1 MAFRRKDDHRYR
13 ASDSDTRLT
22 RFRPKY
28 KTAHDKGSEREL
40 PEICRYCVRAHK
52 LFDSET
58 MLCERKGVVSCR
70 YTCRKF
76 VYDPLKHVPFQAPA
90 VFDEDMVMPTLDDLP
105 DDIAADAAQ
114 PAQTS
119 DTTQTSDVA
128 QTSDAAQVSDAAQ
141 ISDTAQ
147 TASTASSDSTD
158 SNAEPA
164 TASSDAAESARGSGI
179 DAESSDGASAADGQT
194 ADEKSA
200 DRQTSDCT
208 DSAGS
213 SSAAQG
219 GESDSAAEGGN
230 AVKSESEESA
240 YPDKKTAAG
249 ASDNGGEKSDGNE
262 VRSQFGMES
271 LWSDTSR

>member
-70 YTCRKF
+70 YTCRRF

-119 DTTQTSDVA
+119 DTT

-200 DRQTSDCT
+200 DRQTSDGT

-249 ASDNGGEKSDGNE
+249 ASDNGGEKSYGNE

>member
-70 YTCRKF
+70 YTCRRF

-105 DDIAADAAQ
+105 DDAADTTK

-119 DTTQTSDVA
+119 DTTQTSDVVHA
-128 QTSDAAQVSDAAQ
+128 SDAAQ

-147 TASTASSDSTD
+147 TASTASSDSTE
-158 SNAEPA
+158 SSAEPA
-164 TASSDAAESARGSGI
+164 HVSENATSSDAAGPARDSGI
-179 DAESSDGASAADGQT
+179 DTESSNGASHTNGQT
-194 ADEKSA
+194 VNEKSA
-200 DRQTSDCT
+200 DKQTSDGT
-208 DSAGS
+208 YSAGS

-219 GESDSAAEGGN
+219 GESDSASESGN

-240 YPDKKTAAG
+240 YPYKKTAAG
-249 ASDNGGEKSDGNE
+249 TSDNGGEKSDGNE